1 MGLCGEWGL
10 KWYGQAWKWTDHSV
24 NGGGRVARLDRTAF
38 MRSDEVRCGMRL
50 FFSSLALSFCSG
62 LCGAQTA
69 VNDGQVLNQ
78 IRAKYDA
85 PFQRNLE
92 AFSCT
97 VEFDWK
103 QHFTEVV
110 RLGDEGTDEEIA
122 NLIQPITT
130 RVIVT
135 RQNAVVSSGMT
146 GDEERKLP
154 HGGMAEGLLKH
165 AVQYSLNNWLS
176 ASGTALLPP
185 QGTSVHVEP
194 SASGYKL
201 GLRIQTFDVEML
213 FARDFALLSEGVK
226 ASPSD
231 SRETNFHPGP
241 QGFLLT
247 SFRQGEDGDFRPG
260 NKVVLTYTYQNV
272 GGFQLPEQVAI
283 SRESHHENWHYKLS
297 RCSVQTDK

>member
-1 MGLCGEWGL
+1 MLATLSLCSTFCHA
-10 KWYGQAWKWTDHSV
+10 QAVVIDPP
-24 NGGGRVARLDRTAF
+24 A
-38 MRSDEVRCGMRL
+38 
-50 FFSSLALSFCSG
+50 
-62 LCGAQTA
+62 
-69 VNDGQVLNQ
+69 LNQ

-85 PFQRNLE
+85 PFERNLE
-92 AFSCT
+92 SFTCA

-122 NLIQPITT
+122 KLIQPITT
-130 RVIVT
+130 QVTVT
-135 RQNAVVSSGMT
+135 RQSATVSSGMT
-146 GDEERKLP
+146 EDEERKLP

-165 AVQYSLNNWLS
+165 SVQYSLNNWLA

-185 QGTSVHVEP
+185 SGTFVLVEQ

-201 GLRIQTFDVEML
+201 GLRIKTFDVEML
-213 FARDFALLSEGVK
+213 FTRDLGLQSEGVK
-226 ASPSD
+226 GSPPD
-231 SRETNFHPGP
+231 TRETDYRAGP

-247 SFRQGEDGDFRPG
+247 SFRQGEDGEFRPG

-283 SRESHHENWHYKLS
+283 NRESHHENWHYKLTD
-297 RCSVQTDK
+297 CSVKTTK